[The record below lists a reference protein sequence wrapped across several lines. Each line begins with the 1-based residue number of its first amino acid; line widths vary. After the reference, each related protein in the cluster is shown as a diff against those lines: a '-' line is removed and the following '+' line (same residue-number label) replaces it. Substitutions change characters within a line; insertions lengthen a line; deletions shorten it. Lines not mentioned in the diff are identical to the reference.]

1 MKINGTIWRY
11 DQQVRATDLV
21 PGRYD
26 YIKLTDW
33 TECSTHVLEDLD
45 PEFLANVRPG
55 DMIVGGSGF
64 GAGHAHYFQQAF
76 EGPRW
81 LGVGGYL
88 AEGFDPIFVL
98 SAIGA
103 GMPCWTVPGI
113 LDFVAHRD
121 EVTCDLSAGTVVNHT
136 AGTTCEFRPVARQVI
151 DVLEAGGLDMLTV
164 RRLGLEAG
172 ATA

>member
-1 MKINGTIWRY
+1 MILEGRTWRY
-11 DQQVRATDLV
+11 DQQVRATDLI
-21 PGRYD
+21 PARYD

-33 TECSTHVLEDLD
+33 SECSTHVLEDLD
-45 PEFLANVRPG
+45 PGFRENMQLG
-55 DMIVGGSGF
+55 DLIVGGRGF

-88 AEGFDPIFVL
+88 AESFDPIFMV

-113 LDFVAHRD
+113 LDFVSMGDR
-121 EVTCDLSAGTVVNHT
+121 VKCDMAIGTIENLT
-136 AGTTCEFRPVARQVI
+136 AGTTGTYRAVAQEVI
-151 DVLEAGGLDMLTV
+151 EVLEAGGLEPLTI
-164 RRLGLEAG
+164 RKLGLG
-172 ATA
+172 AAA

>member
-1 MKINGTIWRY
+1 MIIEGRAWKY
-11 DQQVRATDLV
+11 DKQVRAVDLV

-33 TECSTHVLEDLD
+33 TECATHVLEDL
-45 PEFLANVRPG
+45 EPG
-55 DMIVGGSGF
+55 FPDAVARGDLIIGGTGF

-88 AEGFDPIFVL
+88 ADSFDPIFMI

-113 LDFVAHRD
+113 LALMDKGDRIRA
-121 EVTCDLSAGTVVNHT
+121 DLIAGTVENLT
-136 AGTTCEFRPVARQVI
+136 AGTATQFRALAPEVI
-151 DVLEAGGLDMLTV
+151 EILEAGGLERLTV
-164 RRLGLEAG
+164 RKLGLG
-172 ATA
+172 APA

>member
-1 MKINGTIWRY
+1 MILEGRIWRY

-21 PGRYD
+21 PARYD

-45 PEFLANVRPG
+45 PIFRENMQRG
-55 DMIVGGSGF
+55 DLIAGGRGF
-64 GAGHAHYFQQAF
+64 GAGQAHYFQQAF

-88 AEGFDPIFVL
+88 AESFDPIFMV

-103 GMPCWTVPGI
+103 GMPCWTLPGI
-113 LDFVAHRD
+113 LDFVAHGD
-121 EVTCDLSAGTVVNHT
+121 QVECDLTSGQIKNET
-136 AGTTCEFRPVARQVI
+136 AGTTARFRPVAREVVEI
-151 DVLEAGGLDMLTV
+151 LEAGGLDQLTV
-164 RRLGLEAG
+164 RKLGLG
-172 ATA
+172 AQT

>member
-1 MKINGTIWRY
+1 MILEGRVWKY
-11 DQQVRATDLV
+11 AQQVRATDLV
-21 PGRYD
+21 PSRYD

-45 PEFLANVRPG
+45 PRFRADVRPG
-55 DMIVGGSGF
+55 DLIVGGTGF

-81 LGVGGYL
+81 VGVGGFL
-88 AEGFDPIFVL
+88 AESFDPIFLL

-113 LDFVAHRD
+113 LATVNIGD
-121 EVTCDLSAGTVVNHT
+121 EVRCDLRAGTIVNRST
-136 AGTTCEFRPVARQVI
+136 DTVAPFRPLAPEVI
-151 DVLEAGGLDMLTV
+151 EVLEAGGLDQLTV
-164 RRLGLEAG
+164 QKLGL
-172 ATA
+172 TPSV

>member
-1 MKINGTIWRY
+1 MILEGRVWRFN
-11 DQQVRATDLV
+11 QQVRATDLV
-21 PGRYD
+21 PARYD

-33 TECSTHVLEDLD
+33 TECSTHVLEDLEPGF
-45 PEFLANVRPG
+45 PEKMRRG
-55 DMIVGGSGF
+55 DLIVGGPGF

-88 AEGFDPIFVL
+88 AESFDPIFMV

-113 LDFVAHRD
+113 LDFVATGDRIA
-121 EVTCDLSAGTVVNHT
+121 CDLASGEIDNQTSGTK
-136 AGTTCEFRPVARQVI
+136 AAFRGVAPEVI
-151 DVLEAGGLDMLTV
+151 EVLKAGGLEPLTV
-164 RRLGLEAG
+164 RKCGLGKP
-172 ATA
+172 

>member
-1 MKINGTIWRY
+1 MILEGHIWKY
-11 DQQVRATDLV
+11 NQQVRATDLV
-21 PGRYD
+21 PARYD
-26 YIKLTDW
+26 YIKLADW

-45 PEFLANVRPG
+45 PGFRETMRHG
-55 DMIVGGSGF
+55 DLIVGGHGF

-88 AEGFDPIFVL
+88 AESFDPIFMV

-113 LDFVAHRD
+113 LEFVASGD
-121 EVTCDLSAGTVVNHT
+121 KVKCDMATGEIANLSAGTT
-136 AGTTCEFRPVARQVI
+136 FQFRAVAREVVE
-151 DVLEAGGLDMLTV
+151 VLEAGGLDALTV
-164 RRLGLEAG
+164 RKLGLD
-172 ATA
+172 ATL

>member
-1 MKINGTIWRY
+1 VILEGRIWRY
-11 DQQVRATDLV
+11 AQQVRATDLV
-21 PGRYD
+21 PARYD

-45 PEFLANVRPG
+45 PGFRENMRRG
-55 DMIVGGSGF
+55 DLIVGGLGF

-88 AEGFDPIFVL
+88 AESFDPIFMV

-113 LDFVAHRD
+113 LAIVDTGDRVK
-121 EVTCDLSAGTVVNHT
+121 CDMATGTIENQT
-136 AGTTCEFRPVARQVI
+136 AGTTAQYRPVASEVVE
-151 DVLEAGGLDMLTV
+151 VLEAGGLDPLTV
-164 RRLGLEAG
+164 RKLGLGIRA
-172 ATA
+172 

>member
-1 MKINGTIWRY
+1 VILEGRIWRY

-21 PGRYD
+21 PARFD

-45 PEFLANVRPG
+45 PGFRSAMRRG
-55 DMIVGGSGF
+55 DLIVGGRGF

-88 AEGFDPIFVL
+88 AESFDPIFMV

-113 LDFVAHRD
+113 LDFVKSGD
-121 EVTCDLSAGTVVNHT
+121 EVRCDMAMGDIENRTADTRIQYRAVAPEVV
-136 AGTTCEFRPVARQVI
+136 E
-151 DVLEAGGLDMLTV
+151 VLEAGGLDPLTV
-164 RRLGLEAG
+164 RKLGLGVA
-172 ATA
+172 A

>member
-1 MKINGTIWRY
+1 MILEGRVWRY
-11 DQQVRATDLV
+11 AQQVRATDLV
-21 PGRYD
+21 PARYD

-45 PEFLANVRPG
+45 PKFRAEVLRG
-55 DMIVGGSGF
+55 DLIVGGRGF

-88 AEGFDPIFVL
+88 AESFDPIFLV

-103 GMPCWTVPGI
+103 GMPCWNAPGI
-113 LDFVAHRD
+113 LDLVARGD
-121 EVTCDLSAGTVVNHT
+121 RIRCDLVTGGVSNET
-136 AGTTCEFRPVARQVI
+136 AGTTARYRPLAPEVI
-151 DVLEAGGLDMLTV
+151 EVLEAGGLEKLTA
-164 RRLGLEAG
+164 RRLGLG
-172 ATA
+172 AKI

>member
-1 MKINGTIWRY
+1 MILEGRIWRY
-11 DQQVRATDLV
+11 NQQVRATDLV
-21 PGRYD
+21 PARYD

-45 PEFLANVRPG
+45 PEFRETMRRG
-55 DMIVGGSGF
+55 DLIVGGKGF

-88 AEGFDPIFVL
+88 AESFDPIFMV

-103 GMPCWTVPGI
+103 GMPCWTLPGI
-113 LDFVAHRD
+113 LDLVQTGD
-121 EVTCDLSAGTVVNHT
+121 EVRCDMASGKIDNLTTGTSAQYRAVAPEVV
-136 AGTTCEFRPVARQVI
+136 E
-151 DVLEAGGLDMLTV
+151 VLEAGGLDPLTV
-164 RRLGLEAG
+164 RKLGLG
-172 ATA
+172 AAA

>member
-1 MKINGTIWRY
+1 VILEGRVWKY
-11 DQQVRATDLV
+11 AQQLRATDLV
-21 PGRYD
+21 PSRYD

-45 PEFLANVRPG
+45 PGFRADVRPG
-55 DMIVGGSGF
+55 DLIVAGGGF

-81 LGVGGYL
+81 LGVGGFL
-88 AEGFDPIFVL
+88 AESFDPIFLL

-113 LDFVAHRD
+113 LLQVSGGD
-121 EVTCDLSAGTVVNHT
+121 EVECDLRTGRVVNRSTNTIFH
-136 AGTTCEFRPVARQVI
+136 FRPLAPEVI
-151 DVLEAGGLDMLTV
+151 EVLEAGGLDRLTV
-164 RRLGLEAG
+164 RKLGLG
-172 ATA
+172 TTV

>member
-1 MKINGTIWRY
+1 MILEGRVWKY
-11 DQQVRATDLV
+11 AQQVRATDLV
-21 PGRYD
+21 PSRYD

-45 PEFLANVRPG
+45 PDFRANVRPG
-55 DMIVGGSGF
+55 DLIVGGHGF

-88 AEGFDPIFVL
+88 AESFDPIFLL

-103 GMPCWTVPGI
+103 GMPCWGVPGI
-113 LDFVAHRD
+113 LSFVRNGDLIRCDFA
-121 EVTCDLSAGTVVNHT
+121 AGTVVNPATGAT
-136 AGTTCEFRPVARQVI
+136 AQHRPVAPEVI
-151 DVLEAGGLDMLTV
+151 EVLDAGGLDKLTV
-164 RRLGLEAG
+164 RRLGLG
-172 ATA
+172 VKV